1 MSSWRLHKLVF
12 ICTMVVVPVV
22 IAATLAGL
30 LVEELYG
37 NMSDSLRAQA
47 RGQDLVTLVFV
58 IPLMVWALITSFKG
72 SVYGS
77 LVLLGLHAYLFYTY
91 LMFSVGID
99 FNVMF
104 IGYVAIYAGAIISIA
119 TMLTSLDI
127 NELKSLFSDDMP
139 NRAISVYLLVSSVGI
154 FVLWMGS
161 IVIPATIAG
170 ELPPG
175 LLEESGGNLFVQAMD
190 LGLIFPI
197 GLASG
202 ILLWKK
208 SKWAYLL
215 TSVFL
220 VKAMTLLLAIL
231 GMIAVM
237 HNEGVPASI
246 IHIIFFTTLFL
257 VGVVMF
263 FLFFRSLNSH
273 QDT

>member
-1 MSSWRLHKLVF
+1 
-12 ICTMVVVPVV
+12 MVVVPVV